1 MEEKDGSPFKK
12 KKEDSVKD
20 NQSEKK
26 SRSFI
31 IHSRNGSVKEKS
43 EKHNEKINHS
53 QYSDRKSHQKVM
65 IDSSSIRSDSVTKE
79 ELGKLH

>member
-1 MEEKDGSPFKK
+1 MNESSSFKNMIHNELKEEHTQQLGSINTESPFKK

-31 IHSRNGSVKEKS
+31 IHSRNGSVKERS
-43 EKHNEKINHS
+43 EKLSHS
-53 QYSDRKSHQKVM
+53 KFSERKSHQRD
-65 IDSSSIRSDSVTKE
+65 I
-79 ELGKLH
+79 